1 MQTKTKYVAIAVGIS
16 LSMALLSTC
25 QGPKEAPKDPK
36 AAVQATALFECSGAL
51 NYLAVNTP
59 GMPDD
64 YRTDHQT
71 LASAIAEGAR
81 AMKTGVDEVEPYDAG
96 TKRAKKLLDAG
107 DTKGIVQVLEQCA
120 FNAKDILSKEQTQA
134 EQLKPEDMPRND
146 SRDPLLE
153 EKERQAALEA
163 ELQKER
169 EEKQRI
175 TAYSQQMYVCSGI
188 FAFSAELQGLTQDL
202 KMMYGNASAVA
213 WKMAHQIDP
222 NVEGTE
228 FGLKGAQQVQK
239 YMKANDSAG
248 LKERFQDCMDTADYI
263 REKNIG
269 NLGQAK

>member
-1 MQTKTKYVAIAVGIS
+1 MQTKTKVIIIGSIVG
-16 LSMALLSTC
+16 MCALSTLMGEK
-25 QGPKEAPKDPK
+25 QAPKDPK

-71 LASAIAEGAR
+71 IASAMAEGAR

-153 EKERQAALEA
+153 E
-163 ELQKER
+163 KER